1 MQLNVKVDYEDNS
14 KDAIK
19 ALGIGIDEGLNDILD
34 LIFEKS
40 QRLVPKDESTLQK
53 SALPLRRDW
62 MEKEIEY
69 RAFYA
74 SYIEYGTDPRERMP
88 PVDAIERWVERK
100 GIAKGKNIRS
110 TAFAIA
116 RSIQKN
122 GTRPQP
128 FLRPAR
134 NEANV
139 RKNEIMQKAVKRVL
153 SRHKRK

>member
-1 MQLNVKVDYEDNS
+1 M
-14 KDAIK
+14 
-19 ALGIGIDEGLNDILD
+19 GIDNGLNDIVD
-34 LIFEKS
+34 FIFEKS
-40 QRLVPKDESTLQK
+40 QRRVPKDESTLQK
-53 SALPLRRDW
+53 SCIPLRKDW

-74 SYIEYGTDPRERMP
+74 AAIEYGTDPRERMP
-88 PVDAIERWVERK
+88 PVDAIERWVKRK

-116 RSIQKN
+116 RYIQKN

-128 FLRPAR
+128 YLRPAR

-139 RKNEIMQKAVKRVL
+139 RKNEIIQKAVKREL
-153 SRHKRK
+153 AKHKKR

>member
-14 KDAIK
+14 KDAIR
-19 ALGIGIDEGLNDILD
+19 ALSLGIDHGLDDIIDFIYER
-34 LIFEKS
+34 S
-40 QRLVPKDESTLQK
+40 QKNVPKDESTLQK

-74 SYIEYGTDPRERMP
+74 SYIEYGTDSRERMP
-88 PVDAIERWVERK
+88 PVDAIERWVKRK

-116 RSIQKN
+116 RYIQKN

-128 FLRPAR
+128 FLRPAK
-134 NEANV
+134 NEADV
-139 RKNEIMQKAVKRVL
+139 RKNEIMQKAVKREL
-153 SRHKRK
+153 ARHKKR